1 MRKKKIHSEL
11 WFLTI
16 VMAKV
21 KLVLLKT
28 VKLITKKNI
37 QENKV
42 IPTDTVS

>member
-1 MRKKKIHSEL
+1 MRKKKIRSEL